1 MPVRNLPAIH
11 HYNLNSKHCRNDG
24 TSCGHHNRH
33 CDYRHYYYHYQYCD
47 YHNRKYEIC

>member
-24 TSCGHHNRH
+24 TSCGHHNLSSDCWNFHKRSMS
-33 CDYRHYYYHYQYCD
+33 
-47 YHNRKYEIC
+47 